1 MLVCWAGDHCS
12 NLMVLYYFILWR
24 IQNNQEEIFFLFLNL
39 DMILKK
45 FSFWKSSS
53 TSGEVSKF
61 EL

>member
-1 MLVCWAGDHCS
+1 M
-12 NLMVLYYFILWR
+12 
-24 IQNNQEEIFFLFLNL
+24 QNNQEEIFFLFLNL

>member
-1 MLVCWAGDHCS
+1 M
-12 NLMVLYYFILWR
+12 
-24 IQNNQEEIFFLFLNL
+24 QNNQEEIFFLFLNL

-53 TSGEVSKF
+53 TFGKVSKF